1 MGAKRFN
8 AEMNPIFHA
17 VSKLLDSGAG
27 VPVELSSAE
36 IADSLS
42 HETRIRV
49 ATRLALVKLAARC
62 EQTEV
67 GSVEQARPCDLCA
80 PLIARRLQR
89 LAEADESTAMA
100 GLVERAPAL
109 EDLARELEQERN
121 PMAAVPRAMLEL
133 LRAQLH

>member
-1 MGAKRFN
+1 
-8 AEMNPIFHA
+8 MNPIFQA

-42 HETRIRV
+42 RETRIRV
-49 ATRLALVKLAARC
+49 ATRLALVRLAARC
-62 EQTEV
+62 EQGEV
-67 GSVEQARPCDLCA
+67 GSVEDAHPCELCA

-100 GLVERAPAL
+100 GLLELAPAL
-109 EDLARELEQERN
+109 QHLSRELEREHN